1 MKLHIQSELE
11 YSLSGEADILLQV
24 EAAALPDQER
34 EDSTLDLGD
43 GTSGVRIAGED
54 DIGERIWLR
63 RSKALTAVYRATVA
77 VTRPADDCTRLP
89 QTPVSEVP
97 AHAVK
102 YLMGSRYCDFTRFQ
116 SFVEDEFG
124 HVSGGARIQAM
135 RDWIERKFVYTPGSS
150 SAATTAVDTFVS
162 RRGICRDY
170 AHVLIAFSRAAA
182 IPARMVSVYAL
193 GVEPQD
199 FHAVVEVYLGGAWHL
214 VDPTGMAPVD
224 GIAKIGVGRDAAD
237 VSFLTV
243 YGAAT
248 LVNQAV
254 QVDRIG

>member
-1 MKLHIQSELE
+1 MKLQVESELE
-11 YSLSGEADILLQV
+11 YALSGDADILLQIEV
-24 EAAALPDQER
+24 AGLSDQSLAH
-34 EDSTLDLGD
+34 STLDIGE
-43 GTSGVRIAGED
+43 GSAGVRIAGED
-54 DIGERIWLR
+54 QIGERMWLR
-63 RSKALTAVYRATVA
+63 RSTRLTAHYRADA
-77 VTRPADDCTRLP
+77 EVTRPADDCTNLR
-89 QTPVSEVP
+89 QTPVSDLP

-116 SFVEDEFG
+116 SFVQDEFG
-124 HVSGGARIQAM
+124 HLSGGARIQAM
-135 RDWIERKFVYTPGSS
+135 RGWIERKFLYTPGSS

-193 GVEPQD
+193 GVDPQD
-199 FHAVVEVYLGGAWHL
+199 FHAVVEVYLEGGWHL

-248 LVNQAV
+248 LERQEVRV
-254 QVDRIG
+254 SRTE